1 MATWKPRSASAYT
14 DLITA
19 ILPTG
24 PIWDYLAAADHGAMV
39 RGMAD
44 EMGRIDA
51 RGGDASLEFT
61 PSTAVELI
69 GEWEALLGLPDPLDP
84 SPPTALADRQA
95 AAHAALIASGG
106 QSAAYYMKVSA
117 ALGVAVT
124 ITGRPYGNPFVCGIS
139 HCGDPLNGRGA
150 SFIWRVDGPS
160 ATSAALQA
168 RLEALITRLS
178 PAHTLV
184 EFTWTA

>member
-1 MATWKPRSASAYT
+1 MGIWKPRDATAYT

-51 RGGDASLEFT
+51 RGDDVSLEFSPAT
-61 PSTAVELI
+61 SVELI

-95 AAHAALIASGG
+95 AALAALIASGG
-106 QSAAYYMKVSA
+106 QSAAYYTRVA
-117 ALGVAVT
+117 LALGVAIT
-124 ITGRPYGNPFVCGIS
+124 ISERPYGDPFVCGIS
-139 HCGDPLNGRGA
+139 ACLATTDDALDAATFGD
-150 SFIWRVDGPS
+150 
-160 ATSAALQA
+160 
-168 RLEALITRLS
+168 
-178 PAHTLV
+178 
-184 EFTWTA
+184 

>member
-1 MATWKPRSASAYT
+1 MAVWKPRSASAYT

-39 RGMAD
+39 CGMAD

-51 RGGDASLEFT
+51 RGGDVSLEFT
-61 PSTAVELI
+61 PSTSVELI

-84 SPPTALADRQA
+84 TPPTALADRQA

-106 QSAAYYMKVSA
+106 QSAAYFVKVSA

-124 ITGRPYGNPFVCGIS
+124 ITERPYGDVAVAEVAVAEGILA
-139 HCGDPLNGRGA
+139 PRGA
-150 SFIWRVDGPS
+150 AFYWVVDGPS
-160 ATSAALQA
+160 ATLAAVQA

-178 PAHTLV
+178 PAHTV
-184 EFTWTA
+184 VDFTWTA